1 MDPLTNRLWWAVAL
15 RGVLAVLFGLL
26 AFILPGIT
34 LAALITLFGVFAF
47 VDGVFLLVAGVR
59 AARYRQPRW
68 WVLVLQGIVGIVAGV
83 VAWLL
88 PGLTALSLLYLMA
101 FWAILSGV
109 FEIVF
114 AVSLRKEIENEW
126 MLGFSGFISILLGIL
141 FLAIPEAGLLAWVWM
156 IGTYALLSGVLM
168 LVLAFRL
175 RRLISQRPQPQTVE

>member
-15 RGVLAVLFGLL
+15 RGVFAVLFGLL

-68 WVLVLQGIVGIVAGV
+68 WVL
-83 VAWLL
+83 L

-101 FWAILSGV
+101 FWAIFTGA

-126 MLGFSGFISILLGIL
+126 MLGLSGFISILLGIL

-156 IGTYALLSGVLM
+156 IGAYALLSGVLM
-168 LVLAFRL
+168 LVLGFRL
-175 RRLISQRPQPQTVE
+175 RRLIAQRPRPRTVE

>member
-1 MDPLTNRLWWAVAL
+1 MDQLTNRLWWALAL
-15 RGVLAVLFGLL
+15 RGMFSVLFGLL
-26 AFILPGIT
+26 AFIVPGIT
-34 LAALITLFGVFAF
+34 LAALITLFGAFAF

-68 WVLVLQGIVGIVAGV
+68 WVLVLQGIVGVAAGV

-101 FWAILSGV
+101 FWAILTGA
-109 FEIVF
+109 FEIVL
-114 AVSLRKEIENEW
+114 AVSLRKELENGW
-126 MLGFSGFISILLGIL
+126 MLGLSGFISILLGIL
-141 FLAIPEAGLLAWVWM
+141 FLAMPEAGLLAWVWM

-175 RRLISQRPQPQTVE
+175 RRLVSRRLQPQTVE